1 MAEGLTERRRAILE
15 FVRGYYSSHGYPPTV
30 REIGQAVGLK
40 STRSVKDHLD
50 RLVRDGY
57 IERSDRSAR
66 ALSLGKRAA
75 RASDAIPVVGRV
87 AAGTP
92 ILAEQNITS
101 HISIPGIGPRGSFF
115 LEVRGDS
122 MTGAGILDGDLVL
135 VREQPFVEQGQI
147 AVVMIGDE
155 ATVKRFYKR
164 PGSRIELVPENPAHE
179 TRSFGPHDAGLKVV
193 GKVVAVLR
201 LMEKSL
207 LRPVT

>member
-1 MAEGLTERRRAILE
+1 MAEELTERRRAILD
-15 FVRGYYSSHGYPPTV
+15 FVRGFHSSRGYPPTV
-30 REIGQAVGLK
+30 REIGRAVGLK

-50 RLVRDGY
+50 RLVQDGY

-66 ALSLGKRAA
+66 ALSLGRRAA
-75 RASDAIPVVGRV
+75 QTPGSLPVIGRV
-87 AAGTP
+87 AAGMP

-101 HISIPGIGPRGSFF
+101 HIAIPGIGSRGSFF
-115 LEVRGDS
+115 LEVHGDS

-147 AVVMIGDE
+147 AVVMVGDE
-155 ATVKRFYKR
+155 ATVKRFYRR
-164 PGSRIELVPENPAHE
+164 PGSRVELVPENPAHQPM
-179 TRSFGPHDAGLKVV
+179 SFGPCDSGLKIV

-201 LMEKSL
+201 LMEKNL